1 MSIIDAHTHPV
12 FFGAGR
18 RPSEVSQLVRRA
30 RALGIDRMVAL
41 GDVLRHGRLPTARQ
55 VAAINHET
63 TELLR
68 AHPDFFIGFCF
79 LNPRLGE
86 RAMQRE
92 VERAV
97 ERGFR
102 GLKLEISNNAR
113 DACMRPVM
121 RLAERHGLVVLQHS
135 WRQTN
140 IRERRFHSDPADTVV
155 LARRFPNVQVIMAH
169 LTGCGVA
176 GVLAARGVDNLFVDT
191 SGAAPEEGLVAYAV
205 EQLGAGRILYGSD
218 WPIRDLPVA
227 IARITGARLGRSA
240 ERRILGENAR
250 RLLQLS

>member
-18 RPSEVSQLVRRA
+18 SRSEVIDLVRRA
-30 RALGIDRMVAL
+30 RGLGIDRMVAL

-55 VAAINHET
+55 VTAINDET
-63 TELLR
+63 AQLLR
-68 AHPDFFIGFCF
+68 WHPDFFVGFCF
-79 LNPRLGE
+79 LNPLLGE
-86 RAMQRE
+86 RVAQCE

-97 ERGFR
+97 ELGFR

-113 DACMRPVM
+113 DVCMRPVM
-121 RLAERHGLVVLQHS
+121 RLAERYGMVVLQHS

-155 LARRFPNVQVIMAH
+155 LAQRFPDVPVIMAH
-169 LTGCGVA
+169 LTGCGVP

-205 EQLGAGRILYGSD
+205 EQLGAERIIYGSD

-240 ERRILGENAR
+240 ERRILGENVR